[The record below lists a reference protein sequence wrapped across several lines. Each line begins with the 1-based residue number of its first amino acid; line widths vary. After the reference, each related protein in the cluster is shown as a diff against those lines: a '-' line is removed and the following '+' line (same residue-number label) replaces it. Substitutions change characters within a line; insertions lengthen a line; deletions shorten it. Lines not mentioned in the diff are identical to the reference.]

1 MELPIL
7 RCRKEGEGHAKKLYA
22 WPWSRCRLLTGV
34 LQISTHGA
42 VMLHVRRGGQ
52 RPCRRRCS
60 MQAGGGVSQGRGLG
74 QLDKSQ
80 GAALDETGEHTF
92 TRRDCW

>member
-34 LQISTHGA
+34 LQISSHGA
-42 VMLHVRRGGQ
+42 VMLHDRRGANG
-52 RPCRRRCS
+52 RVEGGVAGRRRCEPR
-60 MQAGGGVSQGRGLG
+60 AGS
-74 QLDKSQ
+74 
-80 GAALDETGEHTF
+80 
-92 TRRDCW
+92 